1 VSLDSPEKNAEFA
14 ASLSTQIP
22 VLSDPKGETARRYGV
37 LAFGGLYS
45 KRWTF
50 YIDETGTIRAID
62 KDVNPES
69 AGQDILER
77 LSSLGFK
84 KRSSREPTP
93 VASSEHVSLHRSATA
108 ILSNVDRMRF
118 LFDVIG

>member
-1 VSLDSPEKNAEFA
+1 M
-14 ASLSTQIP
+14 
-22 VLSDPKGETARRYGV
+22 
-37 LAFGGLYS
+37 
-45 KRWTF
+45 
-50 YIDETGTIRAID
+50 IRAID

-93 VASSEHVSLHRSATA
+93 VASSEPVEFSSERYG
-108 ILSNVDRMRF
+108 NFVER
-118 LFDVIG
+118 